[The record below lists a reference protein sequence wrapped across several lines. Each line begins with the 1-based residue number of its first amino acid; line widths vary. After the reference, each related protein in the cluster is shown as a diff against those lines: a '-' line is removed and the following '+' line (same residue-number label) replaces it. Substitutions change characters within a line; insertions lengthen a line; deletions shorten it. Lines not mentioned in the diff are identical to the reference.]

1 MLPPKRGLSSGK
13 TAAPPRGKSSKGDAV
28 RSVIDHLPPPGLLFS
43 PANLSRAT
51 SASAIGVL
59 VRMRVGRTLK
69 KALLQVAI
77 KNMYR
82 FMLWDASTTHSQPTL
97 LHITKPALSARW
109 GKTAHPS
116 FLLKMA

>member
-1 MLPPKRGLSSGK
+1 MLPPKRGLSSRK
-13 TAAPPRGKSSKGDAV
+13 AVAHPLGKSSKGDAV
-28 RSVIDHLPPPGLLFS
+28 RSVFNNLPPPGLLFS

-59 VRMRVGRTLK
+59 VRMRVERTLK

-82 FMLWDASTTHSQPTL
+82 FMLWDRWTTRSDVSL
-97 LHITKPALSARW
+97 LHITKPA
-109 GKTAHPS
+109 
-116 FLLKMA
+116 